1 MSEQKISEGQVPSR
15 YFLSTFI
22 GRLPVHKRVIGS
34 QFQTRPAVWTDALR
48 KKIDA
53 VIFFFKLGNFIVFI
67 MFTYT

>member
-22 GRLPVHKRVIGS
+22 GLLPVHKRVIGS
-34 QFQTRPAVWTDALR
+34 QFQTQPAVWRMLQKQLVR
-48 KKIDA
+48 S
-53 VIFFFKLGNFIVFI
+53 FFFFTLGNFIVFI

>member
-34 QFQTRPAVWTDALR
+34 QFQTRPAVWTDAP
-48 KKIDA
+48 KKNWRGH
-53 VIFFFKLGNFIVFI
+53 FFSLN
-67 MFTYT
+67 